1 MNDASELPSERV
13 WQAQEIVSVQAM
25 CLPHEALTMMR
36 EQARADG
43 RSLEDVASAVLS
55 REINFGVATNEGIQ
69 RLVRERFSDGELFTA
84 GMVAKAAGVS
94 AQEATTALAS
104 FPARELVSE
113 GRLEFLDTNGDV
125 VGPAYAYRFIATE
138 K

>member
-1 MNDASELPSERV
+1 MSE
-13 WQAQEIVSVQAM
+13 
-25 CLPHEALTMMR
+25 
-36 EQARADG
+36 
-43 RSLEDVASAVLS
+43 
-55 REINFGVATNEGIQ
+55 TNEAIQ
-69 RLVRERFSDGELFTA
+69 RLVRERFADGELFTA
-84 GMVAKAAGVS
+84 SMVAKAAGVS

-125 VGPAYAYRFIATE
+125 VGPVYAYRFVATD